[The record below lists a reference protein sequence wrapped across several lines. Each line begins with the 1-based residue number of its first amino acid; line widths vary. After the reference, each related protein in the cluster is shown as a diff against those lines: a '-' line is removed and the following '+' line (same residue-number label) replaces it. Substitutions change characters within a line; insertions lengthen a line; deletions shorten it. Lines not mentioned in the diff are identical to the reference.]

1 MHYGLQS
8 LVPSN
13 KRARPVTK
21 DDLVAA
27 GFKYKM
33 DLISMKQD
41 TRMYP
46 KDEHLDSFSRYT
58 YSVASMHDSFVR
70 AVVLVVRYV
79 TYRDLV
85 DAVGAELERRP
96 KVFMAA

>member
-1 MHYGLQS
+1 M
-8 LVPSN
+8 
-13 KRARPVTK
+13 TK

-41 TRMYP
+41 TRMHP
-46 KDEHLDSFSRYT
+46 KDEHLDFFSRYT
-58 YSVASMHDSFVR
+58 YSSVASMHDSFVR
-70 AVVLVVRYV
+70 AVVLVVRYA

-85 DAVGAELERRP
+85 DAVGAELKRRP